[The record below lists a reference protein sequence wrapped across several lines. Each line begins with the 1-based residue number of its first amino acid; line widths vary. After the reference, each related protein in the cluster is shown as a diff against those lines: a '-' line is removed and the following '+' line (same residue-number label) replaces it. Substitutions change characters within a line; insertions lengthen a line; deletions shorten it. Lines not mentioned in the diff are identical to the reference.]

1 MTDAPHD
8 ESPTANATDPVAA
21 YQHALAAWGQVLA
34 PLAALNRDKVNPKD
48 RRFQG
53 ADWEHPVFDLMRQGY
68 AVMADHLLSLA
79 GQAPVPEGADKAKL
93 QFAMRALVDALSPA
107 NSPFTNPVALR
118 KAVETN
124 GASLMSGVQNLMADV
139 QRGQLTHTDPQ
150 AFRLGENIATTPGEV
165 VYQTKLFQLIQYAPA
180 TKTVLKTP
188 LLIFPP
194 WINRFYILDLTPEK
208 SFIKWCVDQG
218 ITVFVVSWKSA
229 DASFADIVWDDYIAA
244 QIEAMDVVRDV
255 LDVPSVHTI
264 GYCVAGTTLAAT
276 LAVLAAKG
284 EAKKVKS
291 ATFFTAQ
298 VDFEKAGDLL
308 NFVDDA
314 QIAMVES
321 LANHGYLDGRYLAA
335 TFNLLRGNDLIWSTV
350 SKNYLLGED
359 YPAFDLLHWNGDVTN
374 LPAKWHKSY
383 LCDLYRDNK
392 LAQPGVLQALGVPI
406 DLGQVKTPSFI
417 QAGRE
422 DHISPAES
430 VWRMR
435 DLFTGPTTF
444 LLAGSGHIAGVVN
457 PPAAQKYQYW
467 TNDAKGL
474 KSLEDFIAGATET
487 KGSWWPHWR
496 TWLTDQAPKTVAA
509 TGARVPGKG
518 KRPALEPAPGSYV
531 KTR

>member
-8 ESPTANATDPVAA
+8 ESPTANVADPVAA
-21 YQHALAAWGQVLA
+21 YHHALAAWGQVLA

-68 AVMADHLLSLA
+68 SVMADHLLSLA
-79 GQAPVPEGADKAKL
+79 DQAPVPEGADKAKL

-124 GASLMSGVQNLMADV
+124 GASLMSGVQNLMADL
-139 QRGQLTHTDPQ
+139 QRRQLTHTDPQ

-244 QIEAMDVVRDV
+244 QIEAMDVVRDL

-321 LANHGYLDGRYLAA
+321 LANNGYLDGRYLAA

-392 LAQPGVLQALGVPI
+392 LSQPGALQALGVPI

-422 DHISPAES
+422 DHISPADS

-487 KGSWWPHWR
+487 KGSWWPHWLG
-496 TWLTDQAPKTVAA
+496 WLTDQAPKTVPA

>member
-1 MTDAPHD
+1 
-8 ESPTANATDPVAA
+8 
-21 YQHALAAWGQVLA
+21 
-34 PLAALNRDKVNPKD
+34 
-48 RRFQG
+48 
-53 ADWEHPVFDLMRQGY
+53 
-68 AVMADHLLSLA
+68 
-79 GQAPVPEGADKAKL
+79 
-93 QFAMRALVDALSPA
+93 
-107 NSPFTNPVALR
+107 
-118 KAVETN
+118 
-124 GASLMSGVQNLMADV
+124 
-139 QRGQLTHTDPQ
+139 LT
-150 AFRLGENIATTPGEV
+150 
-165 VYQTKLFQLIQYAPA
+165 
-180 TKTVLKTP
+180 
-188 LLIFPP
+188 
-194 WINRFYILDLTPEK
+194 
-208 SFIKWCVDQG
+208 
-218 ITVFVVSWKSA
+218 
-229 DASFADIVWDDYIAA
+229 
-244 QIEAMDVVRDV
+244 
-255 LDVPSVHTI
+255 
-264 GYCVAGTTLAAT
+264 
-276 LAVLAAKG
+276 AKG
-284 EAKKVKS
+284 EAKKVQS

-321 LANHGYLDGRYLAA
+321 LATNGYLDGRYLAA
-335 TFNLLRGNDLIWSTV
+335 AFNLLRGNDLIWSTV

-392 LAQPGVLQALGVPI
+392 LSQPGALTALGVPI

-435 DLFTGPTTF
+435 DLVTGPTTF

-474 KSLEDFIAGATET
+474 KSLEDFIAGAQET
-487 KGSWWPHWR
+487 KGSWWPHWL
-496 TWLTDQAPKTVAA
+496 TWLTDQAPKTVPA

-518 KRPALEPAPGSYV
+518 KRAALEPAPGSYD